1 MIMTNMTRSQRRG
14 SKKKKYIILSLIFV
28 PLLLIAVVFTYGYM
42 QYKSAFE
49 NAKDDS
55 ILDDEPIEFNPVEV
69 TEEKYNVLMLGI
81 DARGEEQ
88 SRTDTIMIAQYD
100 EKTKD
105 TKLVSIMRDTYVEI
119 PGHESNKINA
129 AHAIG
134 GVELLRK
141 TIKHNFGVDLHYYA
155 IVDFQSFPKVVD
167 VAFPD
172 GVEIDVEKDMS
183 KGIDHA
189 LTAGKQKLNGDQLL
203 DYVRFRQDSE
213 SDFGR
218 VRRQQEVLK
227 MLSSEFSELNTLVKL
242 PKIMGTVTPYIKT
255 NMENSLLFKIG
266 PSVLFENKSE
276 MESLRIPMDGTYT
289 DERYD
294 HAGLVLAADIET
306 NKKAIQDFLGE

>member
-1 MIMTNMTRSQRRG
+1 MNMTNMTRSKRRG
-14 SKKKKYIILSLIFV
+14 GKRKKYIILSLIFV
-28 PLLLIAVVFTYGYM
+28 PLFLIAAVFIYGYL

-49 NAKDDS
+49 NSKDDS
-55 ILDDEPIEFNPVEV
+55 ILDDETIEFNPVEV

-81 DARGEEQ
+81 DARGEEL

-105 TKLVSIMRDTYVEI
+105 TKLVSIMRDSYVEI
-119 PGHESNKINA
+119 PGYGYNKINA
-129 AHAIG
+129 AHAFG

-141 TIKHNFGVDLHYYA
+141 TIKHNFDVDLHYYA

-172 GVEIDVEKDMS
+172 GVKIDVEKDMS
-183 KGIDHA
+183 KGINNA
-189 LTAGKQKLNGDQLL
+189 LSAGKQTLNGEQLL

-227 MLSSEFSELNTLVKL
+227 VLSSEFSELNTLVKL
-242 PKIMGTVTPYIKT
+242 PKIMGTATPYIKT
-255 NMENSLLFKIG
+255 NMDNSLLFKIG
-266 PSVLFENKSE
+266 PSVLFENKSK

-289 DERYD
+289 DERYE
-294 HAGLVLAADIET
+294 HAGLVLEIDIKT
-306 NKKAIQDFLGE
+306 NKKAIQDFLEE